1 MTDIEDIDLPDPDRP
16 DATAEERA
24 DQIIGRLLLDG
35 DPVRRYRTTRILTDG
50 SALRDVAAITLRQ
63 LREQH
68 GTTEAAAA
76 AVGISRQAA
85 NELLAKAGAPGSREE
100 AARRTSYGYRWGQ
113 YLAAVEAIAEAADSL
128 DPPRIVN
135 HWEKIRARMVTT
147 TMLPKVTTLTT
158 LWIGRIR
165 NAPARRARRNA
176 LDESLAALEGWD
188 AMRSPRHLTVR
199 EQADALLGYHQQR
212 RQWRDERRERAA
224 ERESA

>member
-1 MTDIEDIDLPDPDRP
+1 MTDIEDIDLPAPDR
-16 DATAEERA
+16 
-24 DQIIGRLLLDG
+24 
-35 DPVRRYRTTRILTDG
+35 
-50 SALRDVAAITLRQ
+50 
-63 LREQH
+63 
-68 GTTEAAAA
+68 
-76 AVGISRQAA
+76 
-85 NELLAKAGAPGSREE
+85 E

-128 DPPRIVN
+128 DPPVVVN
-135 HWEKIRARMVTT
+135 HWEKIRAQMVTT

-158 LWIGRIR
+158 LWLRRIR
-165 NAPARRARRNA
+165 NAPARRARQNA

-199 EQADALLGYHQQR
+199 EQADALLGYRQQR